1 MTIEGKKI
9 ENRVRETM
17 KRRKRYLYIITTFAI
32 MHALSS
38 SQLVFAEEVADQT
51 KETPIIIT
59 VIDNDDGTGVDP
71 LDPTDP
77 IQKSLLLETVPKNYQ
92 FKTKLQGQT
101 VTAVAKS
108 QETLS
113 VFNDRIK
120 REWLVKAQVVDNQ
133 LLIVR
138 SNERL
143 TVTSF
148 KINQTEL
155 VGTGATGIVAQAA
168 TNKTAQN
175 NTGVIKTVISDLS
188 ISFNDL
194 NRELIAGDA
203 LKGMISYKLYNT
215 PNAQ

>member
-1 MTIEGKKI
+1 
-9 ENRVRETM
+9 M
-17 KRRKRYLYIITTFAI
+17 KRRNRYVYIITTFAI

-38 SQLVFAEEVADQT
+38 SQLVSAEEVADQT

-77 IQKSLLLETVPKNYQ
+77 TQKSLLLETVPKNYQ

-101 VTAVAKS
+101 VTATAKS
-108 QETLS
+108 QETLA

-120 REWLVKAQVVDNQ
+120 REWSVKAQVVDNQ

-138 SNERL
+138 SGERL
-143 TVTSF
+143 AVTSF

-155 VGTGATGIVAQAA
+155 VGTGATGIIAQAV

-175 NTGVIKTVISDLS
+175 NTGVIKTAISDLS
-188 ISFNDL
+188 ITFNDL

-203 LKGMISYKLYNT
+203 LKGTISYKLYNT
-215 PNAQ
+215 PAAQ

>member
-1 MTIEGKKI
+1 
-9 ENRVRETM
+9 
-17 KRRKRYLYIITTFAI
+17 

-38 SQLVFAEEVADQT
+38 SQLVSAEEVADQT

-77 IQKSLLLETVPKNYQ
+77 TQKSLLLETVPKNYQ

-101 VTAVAKS
+101 VTATAKS
-108 QETLS
+108 QETLA

-120 REWLVKAQVVDNQ
+120 REWSVKAQVVDNQ

-138 SNERL
+138 SGERL
-143 TVTSF
+143 AVTSF

-155 VGTGATGIVAQAA
+155 VGTGATGIIAQAV

-175 NTGVIKTVISDLS
+175 NTGVIKTAISDLS
-188 ISFNDL
+188 ITFNDL

-203 LKGMISYKLYNT
+203 LKGTISYKLYNT
-215 PNAQ
+215 PAAQ

>member
-1 MTIEGKKI
+1 MRK
-9 ENRVRETM
+9 TM
-17 KRRKRYLYIITTFAI
+17 KRRNRYVYIITTFAI

-38 SQLVFAEEVADQT
+38 SQLVSAEEVADQT

-77 IQKSLLLETVPKNYQ
+77 TQKSLLLETVPKNYQ

-101 VTAVAKS
+101 VTATAKS
-108 QETLS
+108 QETLA

-120 REWLVKAQVVDNQ
+120 REWSVKAQVVDNQ

-138 SNERL
+138 SGERL
-143 TVTSF
+143 AVTSF

-155 VGTGATGIVAQAA
+155 VGTGATGIIAQAV

-175 NTGVIKTVISDLS
+175 NTGVIKTAISDLS
-188 ISFNDL
+188 ITFNDL

-203 LKGMISYKLYNT
+203 LKGTISYKLYNT
-215 PNAQ
+215 PAAQ

>member
-1 MTIEGKKI
+1 
-9 ENRVRETM
+9 M
-17 KRRKRYLYIITTFAI
+17 KRRIYIIATFAI

-38 SQLVFAEEVADQT
+38 SQLVSAEEVIDQT

-77 IQKSLLLETVPKNYQ
+77 TQKNLLLETVPKNYQ

-101 VTAVAKS
+101 VTAAAKS
-108 QETLS
+108 QETLA

-120 REWLVKAQVVDNQ
+120 REWSVKAQVVDNQ
-133 LLIVR
+133 LRIVR
-138 SNERL
+138 SNEQL

-175 NTGVIKTVISDLS
+175 NTGVIKTAISDLS
-188 ISFNDL
+188 IVFNDL

-203 LKGMISYKLYNT
+203 LEGTISYKLYNT